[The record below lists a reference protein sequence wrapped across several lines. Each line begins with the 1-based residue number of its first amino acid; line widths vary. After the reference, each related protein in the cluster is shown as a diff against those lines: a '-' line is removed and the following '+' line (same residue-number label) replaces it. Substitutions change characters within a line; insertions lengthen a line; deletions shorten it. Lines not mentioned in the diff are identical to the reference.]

1 MDIKTVDIKKQISN
15 CWSQDDFWEKIAP
28 AEEAGIVQSI
38 VILTIYSQQ
47 VSTVHP
53 QT

>member
-1 MDIKTVDIKKQISN
+1 MDIKTVDIENQISN
-15 CWSQDDFWEKIAP
+15 CWSQDDVWEQIAP
-28 AEEAGIVQSI
+28 AEEAGIIQST

-47 VSTVHP
+47 VSTVHL